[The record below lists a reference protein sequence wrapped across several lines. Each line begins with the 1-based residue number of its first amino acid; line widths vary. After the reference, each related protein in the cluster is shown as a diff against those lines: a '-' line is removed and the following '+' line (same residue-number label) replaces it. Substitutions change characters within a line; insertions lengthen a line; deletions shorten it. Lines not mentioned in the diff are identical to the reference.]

1 MKNYIVLLKQVPD
14 IKEIDDNAF
23 NKDTGT
29 LIRTRLKNVINEL
42 DAQALSFAFRLRE
55 LEEEDS
61 NNENK
66 GQIICLS
73 MGPGSAKEVL
83 IYALSRGATQGVLLS
98 DRALGGADTVATAS
112 PISEAI
118 LKIKNDYFKLFHNY
132 YYYYYYYY
140 YYS

>member
-55 LEEEDS
+55 LEE
-61 NNENK
+61 
-66 GQIICLS
+66 
-73 MGPGSAKEVL
+73 
-83 IYALSRGATQGVLLS
+83 
-98 DRALGGADTVATAS
+98 
-112 PISEAI
+112 
-118 LKIKNDYFKLFHNY
+118 
-132 YYYYYYYY
+132 
-140 YYS
+140 

>member
-66 GQIICLS
+66 EGI
-73 MGPGSAKEVL
+73 GSL
-83 IYALSRGATQGVLLS
+83 IYSWRSMDAGFST
-98 DRALGGADTVATAS
+98 
-112 PISEAI
+112 
-118 LKIKNDYFKLFHNY
+118 
-132 YYYYYYYY
+132 
-140 YYS
+140 